1 MTPVRAAKAELRK
14 VIRNALSSMSPEQKQ
29 SETESLVMKFLSS
42 PEYQNS
48 RIISVYVS
56 TPEEVNTWD
65 IVQDIFK
72 SGSRKCFVPRF
83 DGTGM
88 HMLRVH
94 SFEDYNTLPLNK
106 WNISQPESCD
116 GREEGV
122 SAGLDLIL
130 VPGLAFTKDGV
141 RLGRGKGYYDS
152 YIARCL
158 EAGLKP
164 HLLSLS
170 FSCQLCENIPVTDR
184 DRNVDRVI
192 LP

>member
-29 SETESLVMKFLSS
+29 SETESLVMKFLMC
-42 PEYQNS
+42 PALCTF
-48 RIISVYVS
+48 R
-56 TPEEVNTWD
+56 T
-65 IVQDIFK
+65 FLK